1 MKRLTFCF
9 LFLLSTLLSQQTLA
23 DSNDAAGKK
32 SVEKYPPCD
41 KDGTG
46 LVLDKKNPYKK
57 CFLSLVFSAD
67 NGKLSYEINLD
78 TFPLDGH
85 GDISFP
91 DGVRYSGQIK
101 SGLPYGKGKVFFPA
115 AYPFKSYEGEF
126 SNIVSR
132 NFSSEAEWNPLFD
145 DIVPGID
152 YLFSEKNGKRD
163 IFSPYI
169 RRFSLT
175 LINGDGEFINKDGS
189 KTAGFF
195 VNGIKSVDG
204 TNNNPVGRSDTR
216 HRHALVISNS
226 SYSSLPKLINAINDG
241 RLITQSL
248 RSAGFKVSAH
258 ENLDLTGMQNAI
270 RSFGDQLGKN
280 DVGLIYFAGHGVQ
293 VKGKNYLIP
302 VRENIRKSFEVP
314 ANAVDVDLLLAT
326 LENVKNDLNIV
337 ILDACRSPF
346 PGESRGTARGLATMD
361 AARGTFIA
369 FSTAPG
375 REASDGTGSNSPYT
389 KHLARALEKK
399 GLLIEQVFK
408 EVRKAVVAETDGE
421 QTPWENSS
429 VMGDFYFKQ

>member
-1 MKRLTFCF
+1 MKRLAFCL
-9 LFLLSTLLSQQTLA
+9 LFLIATFSLPQALA
-23 DSNDAAGKK
+23 DTRDQASKK
-32 SVEKYPPCD
+32 NFEKYPPCD

-46 LVLDKKNPYKK
+46 LVLDKKKPYKK

-67 NGKLSYEINLD
+67 NGKLAYDINLD
-78 TFPLDGH
+78 HFPLDGH
-85 GDISFP
+85 GEISFP
-91 DGVRYSGQIK
+91 DGTRYTGQIK
-101 SGLPYGKGKVFFPA
+101 SGLPYGKGKIFFPA

-132 NFSSEAEWNPLFD
+132 NFSSESEWNSLFD
-145 DIVPGID
+145 EIVPGID
-152 YLFSEKNGKRD
+152 YMFAEKNGKRD

-175 LINGDGEFINKDGS
+175 LINGEGEFVNKDGS
-189 KTAGFF
+189 KVSGFF

-204 TNNNPVGRSDTR
+204 TNSNPTARLDTR
-216 HRHALVISNS
+216 NRHALIIGNSN
-226 SYSSLPKLINAINDG
+226 YSSLPKLINAVNDG
-241 RLITQSL
+241 RLMGQSL
-248 RSAGFKVSAH
+248 RSSGFKVSGY
-258 ENLDLTGMQNAI
+258 ENLDLAGMQNAI

-280 DVGLIYFAGHGVQ
+280 DVGLVYFAGHGVQ

-302 VRENIRKSFEVP
+302 VRENIKKSFEVP
-314 ANAVDVDLLLAT
+314 ANAIDVDLLLAT

-346 PGESRGTARGLATMD
+346 AGDSRGVTRGLATID
-361 AARGTFIA
+361 AAKGTFIA

-389 KHLARALEKK
+389 RHLARVMEKK
-399 GLLIEQVFK
+399 GLPIEQVFK

-429 VMGDFYFKQ
+429 VMGDFYFTQ